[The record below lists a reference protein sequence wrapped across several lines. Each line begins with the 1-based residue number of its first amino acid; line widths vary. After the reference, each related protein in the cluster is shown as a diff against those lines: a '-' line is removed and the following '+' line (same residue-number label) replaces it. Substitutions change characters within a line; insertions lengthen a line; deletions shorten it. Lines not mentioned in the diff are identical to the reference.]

1 MAVKNNMT
9 RLVVDDLKTISLK
22 KYDEHLHKIIGA
34 GLLKIGETALKID
47 VDKNLLKSKKVRVV
61 PITSGEGIISGFSQ
75 SVADIIKYIGF
86 EDCTVTEHS
95 DVWGYSE
102 AYNEKADIIFAADD
116 DRFISINTK
125 NREVRDN
132 GYDTGCG
139 YAAALDLACN
149 GIKGKEVLV
158 IGGNFVGTGAVDYLV
173 KNEAKVTLCEL
184 DEAKSSKLKKDYP
197 VIHLEDCLNNALL
210 THDLILD
217 CTPSKDFIS
226 DEYITKNTIIST
238 PGIPLGIERCDVEKK
253 GGILIHDVLEIGVVV
268 MALGAL

>member
-1 MAVKNNMT
+1 MT
-9 RLVVDDLKTISLK
+9 RLIEDDLKTISLK
-22 KYDEHLHKIIGA
+22 KYDNYLKKVTGA
-34 GLLKIGETALKID
+34 DLLKIGEKALNIK
-47 VDKNLLKSKKVRVV
+47 VDTKTLADKKVRVV

-86 EDCTVTEHS
+86 ENCEVTEHS

-102 AYNEKADIIFAADD
+102 AYNDKADIIFAADD
-116 DRFISINTK
+116 DRFISINTR
-125 NREVRDN
+125 NRSVRDN

-158 IGGNFVGTGAVDYLV
+158 IGGSFVGTGAVDYLV

-184 DEAKSSKLKKDYP
+184 DEIKAAKLKKAYP
-197 VIHLEDCLNNALL
+197 VIRIESCLNNALL

-226 DEYITKNTIIST
+226 DEYIDNNTIIST
-238 PGIPLGIERCDVEKK
+238 PGIPLGIEKCDVEKK
-253 GGILIHDVLEIGVVV
+253 GGTLIHDVLEIGVVV